1 MDVLDAL
8 TTQAHTLLTCDNRS
22 TNRSPSVQ
30 LARSVHTTPP
40 AAPADVCSHL
50 RDTPHVLPALARHAQ
65 AGDRY
70 ALLIAA
76 VFLRDLLRT
85 IAHRTTAG
93 LRGDDI
99 AERTDDALALVFALL
114 RAAAEPDTLTEP
126 LIAAQLAKQLQRRHN
141 GPDAAI
147 LVDPHAPVLDRPSSH
162 LYQDRDAAR
171 QLLAD
176 ARDHHVITAL
186 EYQTLAV
193 LYLQRPGT
201 LHATHSAVERRAQR
215 AIRKLATRYRPHHP
229 VAA

>member
-1 MDVLDAL
+1 
-8 TTQAHTLLTCDNRS
+8 
-22 TNRSPSVQ
+22 
-30 LARSVHTTPP
+30 
-40 AAPADVCSHL
+40 L

-65 AGDRY
+65 SGDRY

-76 VFLRDLLRT
+76 VLLRDLLRT
-85 IAHRTTAG
+85 IAHRTAG

-126 LIAAQLAKQLQRRHN
+126 LIAAQLSKQLQRRHS
-141 GPDAAI
+141 GPDDAI
-147 LVDPHAPVLDRPSSH
+147 LVDPHAQVLDRPSN
-162 LYQDRDAAR
+162 DPPRDTAQ

-193 LYLQRPGT
+193 LYLQRPGS
-201 LHATHSAVERRAQR
+201 LHASTSAVERRAQR
-215 AIRKLATRYRPHHP
+215 AIRKLAERYRPHHP

>member
-22 TNRSPSVQ
+22 TSRSPSVQ
-30 LARSVHTTPP
+30 LARSVHATPP
-40 AAPADVCSHL
+40 AIPADVRSHL
-50 RDTPHVLPALARHAQ
+50 RGAPHVLPALARHAQ

-85 IAHRTTAG
+85 IALRAAG

-99 AERTDDALALVFALL
+99 AERTDDALALVFTLL
-114 RAAAEPDTLTEP
+114 RSAAEPDTLTEP
-126 LIAAQLAKQLQRRHN
+126 LIAAQLSKQLQRRHS
-141 GPDAAI
+141 GPDAAV
-147 LVDPHAPVLDRPSSH
+147 LVDPHAPVLDRPSSD
-162 LYQDRDAAR
+162 LDQDRDAAR

>member
-8 TTQAHTLLTCDNRS
+8 AAQAHTLLTSDNRS
-22 TNRSPSVQ
+22 PGRSPSVR

-40 AAPADVCSHL
+40 ASPAAVRSHL

-85 IAHRTTAG
+85 IAHRAAG
-93 LRGDDI
+93 PGGDDI
-99 AERTDDALALVFALL
+99 AERLDDALALTFTLL
-114 RAAAEPDTLTEP
+114 RGSTEPDTLTAP
-126 LIAAQLAKQLQRRHN
+126 VIAAQLAKQLQRRHS
-141 GPDAAI
+141 GTDAAV
-147 LVDPHAPVLDRPSSH
+147 LVDPHAPVLDRASIEADQHRDTAQH
-162 LYQDRDAAR
+162 LLSDAHA
-171 QLLAD
+171 
-176 ARDHHVITAL
+176 HHVITAL

-201 LHATHSAVERRAQR
+201 LHASTSAVERRVQR
-215 AIRKLATRYRPHHP
+215 AIRKLATRYRRTPI
-229 VAA
+229 AA